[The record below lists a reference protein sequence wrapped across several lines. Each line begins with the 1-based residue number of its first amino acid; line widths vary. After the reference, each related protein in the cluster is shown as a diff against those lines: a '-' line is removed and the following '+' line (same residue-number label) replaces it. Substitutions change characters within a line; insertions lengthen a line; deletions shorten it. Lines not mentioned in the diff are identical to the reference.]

1 MRSSSVHFGKCL
13 TIGVAAAVLGLTGCT
28 TTHDA
33 DPLATSTQVPVDPTF
48 VTTANTACT
57 AAVKNIA
64 QRKFPYVDFNPTN
77 PNVSELPGI
86 GAFYDSSKFSHDEL
100 TFVQGLGQ
108 PATGKGTWKAFVDQV
123 GQEQTEL
130 ALQISAAK
138 ASNKTA
144 FVESVNRL
152 ATIETRIDS
161 LAVAAGFAQDS
172 DCITLFG

>member
-1 MRSSSVHFGKCL
+1 MRSSSTHTAKRF
-13 TIGVAAAVLGLTGCT
+13 TIVAAVAVLVVAGCT
-28 TTHDA
+28 TAHHV
-33 DPLATSTQVPVDPTF
+33 DPLATSTQVPVDTTF
-48 VTTANTACT
+48 VAKADTACT
-57 AAVKNIA
+57 TAVKNVA
-64 QRKFPYVDFNPTN
+64 QRKFPYLDFNPTN

-86 GAFYDSSKFSHDEL
+86 GAFYDASKFSHDEL
-100 TFVQGLGQ
+100 TFVHDLGE

-130 ALQISAAK
+130 AVQISAAE